1 MSNPSDESG
10 EFVRLPPYGKV
21 WLLNP
26 PSAGVVVTLGPD
38 AWPKAKAF
46 AHECMV
52 LPDECEPSE
61 FRWPTNRQSALIL
74 ETGPPND
81 ARLQCMAEALIRA
94 GAPSVVALRDSL
106 MDSDPRVFFVL
117 GDGDDA

>member
-1 MSNPSDESG
+1 MKKP
-10 EFVRLPPYGKV
+10 LPPFAKR
-21 WLLNP
+21 WLADP

-38 AWPKAKAF
+38 AWPKSKARP
-46 AHECMV
+46 HVCMV
-52 LPDECEPSE
+52 LPDECDPSE
-61 FRWPTNRQSALIL
+61 LRWPTNRQPALIL

-106 MDSDPRVFFVL
+106 MDSDPRVFFEL
-117 GDGDDA
+117 GYRDDA